1 MTAQGDMIFWR
12 EGNHLVAAMQPK
24 LTEHIK
30 LNGRALKMTGSLGDY
45 DLLRSEK
52 NDLVGIAFSM
62 TEHDLKCLGT
72 LSEIDAVVVDL
83 PSVRFFLSSCV
94 EPKIQ
99 TVQGSSW
106 IYCERGEPVAIGIHK
121 WIEWGSIAFPLKND
135 ASQKERP
142 KPSGL

>member
-12 EGNHLVAAMQPK
+12 EGNHLVAAMLPE

-72 LSEIDAVVVDL
+72 LSEIDAVVVDF

-99 TVQGSSW
+99 PVQGSSW

-121 WIEWGSIAFPLKND
+121 WIEWGSIAFPLNN
-135 ASQKERP
+135 
-142 KPSGL
+142 